1 MPKQQ
6 TNIKA
11 AIVDIPWILKQL
23 PSFVSAQAEQQKNV
37 MSLQE
42 WVNSANAEIN
52 AQKDA
57 AKQQA
62 LSAQFQ
68 QELAKRQQIAQQAYA
83 QKLQQIDAEV
93 SKMIADT
100 ASEQGFDF
108 VFAKTTLV
116 FGGTDISDKVAQKIT
131 PSQKA

>member
-37 MSLQE
+37 MALQE

-57 AKQQA
+57 AKQA